1 MLFRSRG
8 GRYYHSVWGGLR
20 VTDPRQP
27 AMPIHDSALQACWV
41 ASMVR
46 AGEFLPAL
54 ETVVADKISLK
65 ERRVGQLLANP
76 AVTEDSALLRQE
88 RALLEVLRSAE
99 RVTRA
104 D

>member
-1 MLFRSRG
+1 MLFRS
-8 GRYYHSVWGGLR
+8 
-20 VTDPRQP
+20 
-27 AMPIHDSALQACWV
+27 
-41 ASMVR
+41 VR

-54 ETVVADKISLK
+54 ETVVADKVSLK

-76 AVTEDSALLRQE
+76 SVTEDSALLRQE

-104 D
+104 N